1 MPHPIGPFV
10 DNIPRGIAFVLLSI
24 VFFVALDT
32 TAKFMTGVLDP
43 VQIVWGRYVFSVLLL
58 PLLMGPRRLLLATRS
73 RRPWLQLLRGILLA
87 STTACFFTAIK
98 YIPLA
103 DAIAIGFVSPLL
115 GTALAI
121 PILGEKVGVRRWS
134 AIAIGFVGVLIVLRP
149 GFEDRHWA
157 YFLPLVVAALMATY
171 NVATRLVIRHDS
183 ADTSLAYTNIFGALA
198 ASVAI
203 VLLPGVWTQPSAIDW
218 GFLVAIGAFGS
229 IGHFFLIL
237 AYRSAPVSTLA
248 PFTFGH
254 IVLAVAA
261 GWLVF
266 NDWPDMWTLIGATV
280 VAGSGIYVFRR
291 EAMLAR
297 AARTQAP

>member
-1 MPHPIGPFV
+1 M

-157 YFLPLVVAALMATY
+157 YFLPLVVAALMAAY
-171 NVATRLVIRHDS
+171 NVATRLVVRADS

-203 VLLPGVWTQPSAIDW
+203 VLLPGVWAQPSAIDW

-229 IGHFFLIL
+229 IGHFCLIL

-280 VAGSGIYVFRR
+280 IAGSGIYVFRR

-297 AARTQAP
+297 ATRNQAR